1 MGIME
6 AIQQAQKVH
15 RQVLEETY
23 TGICKVTEVK
33 SIRDPITKRTKSEEM
48 IVYDNLSCRLSVGGT
63 QVNTPGEETARV
75 VKNIKVYL
83 SPEVVIAPGSK
94 FTITQNGVMEQYKN
108 SGKPAVYPT
117 HQEIDLELISTKV

>member
-48 IVYDNLSCRLSVGGT
+48 I
-63 QVNTPGEETARV
+63 
-75 VKNIKVYL
+75 
-83 SPEVVIAPGSK
+83 
-94 FTITQNGVMEQYKN
+94 
-108 SGKPAVYPT
+108 
-117 HQEIDLELISTKV
+117 EIGRAHV